1 MRYTMTDETIELFTT
16 EGKRLYLT
24 AHEREAF
31 EQAASQFE
39 EEEIRTFSHMLLHTG
54 CRISEALNL
63 TYEAIDFESG
73 TVTIQTLKRRKTHF
87 RLVPLPPS
95 FLDILKIVHRPKG
108 KKSKQKNTPLWRF
121 SRSTAWR
128 YIKQIMDKA
137 GITGKQT
144 SPKGLRHGFGVACI
158 EKNIPIHIVQKWMG
172 HASPNTTTI
181 YLQVTGQEERGF
193 AERLWV

>member
-1 MRYTMTDETIELFTT
+1 MALDEKIELFTFD
-16 EGKRLYLT
+16 GKRLYLT
-24 AHEREAF
+24 AHERAEFDKTASSF
-31 EQAASQFE
+31 DDEQV
-39 EEEIRTFSHMLLHTG
+39 RTFACMLLYTG

-63 TYEAIDFESG
+63 TYEAIDFEAG
-73 TVTIQTLKRRKTHF
+73 TVTIQTLKRRKVHF

-95 FLDILKIVHRPKG
+95 FLDILKIVHRPSRKNG
-108 KKSKQKNTPLWRF
+108 KKPNDRLWTF

-128 YIKQIMDKA
+128 YIKQLMDTAKIK
-137 GITGKQT
+137 GNQT

-193 AERLWV
+193 AERLW

>member
-1 MRYTMTDETIELFTT
+1 MSQNEKIELFTK

-24 AHEREAF
+24 AHERAEF
-31 EQAASQFE
+31 EKAASSFDDEQV
-39 EEEIRTFSHMLLHTG
+39 RTFSCMLLHTG

-63 TYEAIDFESG
+63 TYEAIDFDGG
-73 TVTIQTLKRRKTHF
+73 TITIQTLKRRKTHF

-95 FLDILKIVHRPKG
+95 FLDILKIVHRPNRKNG
-108 KKSKQKNTPLWRF
+108 KKTNDPLWTF

-128 YIKQIMDKA
+128 YIKRLMDTANIK
-137 GITGKQT
+137 GQQS

-193 AERLWV
+193 AERLW